1 MRCTL
6 LTCTGTL
13 PAFKEKIYYM
23 SEINNSAA
31 AQKINFVHA
40 YEASP
45 TRDGSIAM
53 LKTPPYSLEAEQF
66 LIGGLLLD
74 ESSYEYIAGILFDK
88 HFYRKEHQI
97 IFEHIVKLRAENKN
111 IDAVTVADCLKL
123 HDKLE
128 FVGGVE
134 YLHNLVEST
143 VSSTNIQSY
152 AEIIRERF
160 ILRELISVSNTIAD
174 TAYAPQGRNIDQILD
189 ESEQKIFKIKDLNS
203 SNKQFV
209 QFKDLLD
216 EVIAKMLEAAQR
228 EDKDGVTGIATHYSD
243 LDNYTSGLQR
253 GELIIIAGRPG
264 MGKTAFGLNIAENIA
279 LKNKLPVA
287 VFSLEMPAIQ
297 LVQRMLSSCAKVDQ
311 SNMKRGDLTHDE
323 MEKIFVAM
331 NNLKSAPIHIA
342 ETSGINVIDLRA
354 RARRLSDRVGKL
366 GLIVI
371 DYVQIMSGINSGPG
385 ANRAQEIAEISRSLK
400 TLALELDVPILL
412 LSQLNRDVESRTD
425 KRPNISDL
433 RESGALEQ
441 DADIILLL
449 YRDDYYNR
457 DDSREK
463 GIAELNIA
471 KNRSGSTG
479 TVKLAFLNQ
488 YTRFENLAYQ
498 WESEH

>member
-1 MRCTL
+1 
-6 LTCTGTL
+6 
-13 PAFKEKIYYM
+13 M
-23 SEINNSAA
+23 S
-31 AQKINFVHA
+31 
-40 YEASP
+40 SP
-45 TRDGSIAM
+45 TNNITS

-66 LIGGLLLD
+66 LIGGILLD
-74 ESSYEYIAGILFDK
+74 ETSYDYIAGVLFDK
-88 HFYRKEHQI
+88 HFYRKEHQV
-97 IFEHIVKLRAENKN
+97 IFEHIAKLRAENKN
-111 IDAVTVADCLKL
+111 VDAITVAESLKL
-123 HDKLE
+123 HNKLD
-128 FVGGVE
+128 FIGGVE

-189 ESEQKIFKIKDLNS
+189 ESEQKIFNIKDLNS
-203 SNKQFV
+203 SNKQFA

-216 EVIAKMLEAAQR
+216 EVIKKMMEASQR
-228 EDKDGVTGIATHYSD
+228 EDKDGITGVATHYME

-264 MGKTAFGLNIAENIA
+264 MGKTSFALNIAENIA
-279 LKNKLPVA
+279 LKNKMPVA
-287 VFSLEMPAIQ
+287 VFSLEMPGVQ

-311 SNMKRGDLTHDE
+311 SAMKRGELTHDD
-323 MEKIFVAM
+323 MEKIYIAM
-331 NNLKSAPIHIA
+331 SELKSAPIHIA

-354 RARRLSDRVGKL
+354 RARRLADRVGKL

-385 ANRAQEIAEISRSLK
+385 SNRAQEIAEISRSLK
-400 TLALELDVPILL
+400 TLALELDVPIIL

-457 DDSREK
+457 EDSKEK
-463 GIAELNIA
+463 GIAEVNIA

-479 TVKLAFLNQ
+479 TIKLAFLNQ
-488 YTRFENLAYQ
+488 YTRFENLAYE
-498 WESEH
+498 WESEY